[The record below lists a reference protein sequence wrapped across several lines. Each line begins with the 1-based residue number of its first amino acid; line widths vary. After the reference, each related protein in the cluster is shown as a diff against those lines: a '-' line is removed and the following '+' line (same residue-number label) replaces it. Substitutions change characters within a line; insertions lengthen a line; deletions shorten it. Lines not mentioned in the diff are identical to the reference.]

1 MSIIDEL
8 KTLAHHGEE
17 IATIGYTLRTQYDFY
32 LDGKPTSANLSD
44 LSAALGKLITEISV
58 NALRELGE
66 YSTEQ
71 NPGETEKDIAIL
83 YAQAV
88 EVLTALWRYET
99 AEIIRRNIPERLS
112 TIWGRDADSAGIDG
126 YKRAC
131 GRLEDARHLDKALI
145 AAIKGDQQAVAKH
158 LGFFRQSEAEVR

>member
-8 KTLAHHGEE
+8 KNLAHHGEE
-17 IATIGYTLRTQYDFY
+17 IATTGYTLRTRYDFY
-32 LDGKPTSANLSD
+32 LDGKPTSANLAD
-44 LSAALGKLITEISV
+44 LTTVLGKLITEISV

-66 YSTEQ
+66 YSSEPS
-71 NPGETEKDIAIL
+71 PGETEKDIAIL

-88 EVLTALWRYET
+88 EVLAAIWRYET

-112 TIWGRDADSAGIDG
+112 TVWGRDAESAGIDG

-131 GRLEDARHLDKALI
+131 KRLEDARHLDKALI
-145 AAIKGDQQAVAKH
+145 AAIEDNQQAVAKH
-158 LGFFRQSEAEVR
+158 LGFFQHPQEGQK